1 MAKRKCIKKRTS
13 STTCLIVCSCGS
25 EICLDSY
32 YWDNLKYCPNCI
44 TPIAEEKK
52 NDEGNTK

>member
-1 MAKRKCIKKRTS
+1 MTKCIKKRTS
-13 STTCLIVCSCGS
+13 STTCLIICSCGS

-44 TPIAEEKK
+44 TPIDEEKK
-52 NDEGNTK
+52 NVEDSKK